1 MIMKKY
7 IVKYVLAGLLLS
19 SCNESSFLKETPMDF
34 NSTENSFSTETDFNM
49 SVNDLYNLFRL
60 EFYSVD
66 ENTPFDY
73 IYCTDLIYDGE
84 PGTSNRGGNLSA
96 GLNPT
101 ASIPKTHWN
110 NLYKIIAE
118 ANTIL
123 TRLEKT
129 DFAEDSKTAL
139 EAKARFF
146 RGIAYRTLGYLY
158 GGVPLVLEEVS
169 TPKTDYVRSTREETL
184 NQALEDVKF
193 AAEHLADITKV
204 EDGEISSP
212 AAYHLLSELY
222 LAVGKNQEAVDAA
235 TKVISNPALAL
246 MQNRFGS
253 RATETPGDVY
263 WDLFRMNNQN
273 RSAGNTEGIWV
284 IQYETNLP
292 GGASSTAS
300 LKNGGNYMLE
310 RHCAPMVRD
319 VKLRVKEVVNG
330 KEVTKDYAAFN
341 WPVGDYTGGRG
352 IGWGISTKYFSNTIW
367 EDDFTGDMRNAN
379 HNFVR
384 KFAVHKESFR
394 TKFGIDTID
403 VDNPPA
409 NLIVGQGASMTIPGR
424 YLYAYQSKATTPYN
438 HPDELYS
445 DKSTYLLK
453 SLAGTT
459 YVDQYMFRLAETY
472 LLRAEAYLKLNQKD
486 KAADDINVVRGR
498 AHAKPVDASKVDIDY
513 ILDER
518 MRELGV
524 EEKRRLTLVRTGK
537 LYERVVKCNPNCANA
552 ATNGDGV
559 GMLEK
564 YELYPIPQSAIEANI
579 GATLEQNPGY
589 E

>member
-7 IVKYVLAGLLLS
+7 IVKYMLAGLLLS
-19 SCNESSFLKETPMDF
+19 SCNESSFLKETPQDF
-34 NSTENSFSTETDFNM
+34 NSTENSFSTEVDFNM
-49 SVNDLYNLFRL
+49 SVNDLYNLTRL

-73 IYCTDLIYDGE
+73 IYCTDLVYDGE
-84 PGTSNRGGNLSA
+84 PGTANRGGNLNA

-118 ANTIL
+118 ANTVL
-123 TRLEKT
+123 TRLATT
-129 DFAEDSKTAL
+129 DFVEDSKTAL
-139 EAKARFF
+139 EAQARFF
-146 RGIAYRTLGYLY
+146 RGLAYRTLGYLY

-184 NQALEDVKF
+184 SQAIEDVKF

-273 RSAGNTEGIWV
+273 RSVGNTEGLWV

-292 GGASSTAS
+292 GGASSTAN

-319 VKLRVKEVVNG
+319 VKLRVKEIVDG

-445 DKSTYLLK
+445 NKSTYLLK

-498 AHAKPVDASKVDIDY
+498 AHAKPVDAAKVDLDY

-552 ATNGDGV
+552 ETNGDGI
-559 GMLEK
+559 GMLQK

-579 GATLEQNPGY
+579 GGTLEQNPGY